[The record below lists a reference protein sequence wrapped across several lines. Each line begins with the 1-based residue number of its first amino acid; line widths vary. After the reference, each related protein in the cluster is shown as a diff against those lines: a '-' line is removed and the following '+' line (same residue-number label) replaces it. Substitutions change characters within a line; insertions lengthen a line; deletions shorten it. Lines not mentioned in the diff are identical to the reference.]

1 MKRSLVARDARTL
14 ARIINLAERCRCTC
28 TLFSAEH
35 DGDVCS
41 YHVNIEVQGSEDAL
55 RLLDSQLD
63 RILAYEG
70 EVFA

>member
-1 MKRSLVARDARTL
+1 MNRTLVARDARTL

-28 TLFSAEH
+28 KLFSAEH
-35 DGDVCS
+35 YGDVCS
-41 YHVNIEVQGSEDAL
+41 YQVNIEVHGSDEAL

-70 EVFA
+70 EVSA